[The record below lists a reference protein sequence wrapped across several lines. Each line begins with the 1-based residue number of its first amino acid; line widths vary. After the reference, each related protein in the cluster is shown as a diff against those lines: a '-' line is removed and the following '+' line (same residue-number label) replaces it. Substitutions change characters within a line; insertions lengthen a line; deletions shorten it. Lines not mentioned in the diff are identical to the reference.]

1 MYVEKG
7 VSFLLNSQETIKE
20 CERNGKLQNERRE
33 KIARDAIR
41 NSFNSMPHVAKIK
54 SVGSKLLNR

>member
-33 KIARDAIR
+33 K
-41 NSFNSMPHVAKIK
+41 
-54 SVGSKLLNR
+54 LLEML